1 MKFSTSVS
9 LLLVATVCCS
19 VVNAAEEKLPL
30 AVVANRQSRQM
41 FFMPPPPLFHYYN
54 PYGAQILL
62 PTEQD
67 QIDPGPFSGDSKSD
81 MVMGKIVMDT
91 NEVITLSPDS
101 TLCKVS
107 SAFTLGFIPCIKSTI
122 AATGSISI
130 TFTAAQI
137 AAVTIAPRK
146 PRYTKVKITCTDL
159 VDVVVFTKS
168 GTLQATGIKEVTE
181 DKPALL
187 VATVADTKTSG
198 TLKCKWSS
206 L

>member
-1 MKFSTSVS
+1 M
-9 LLLVATVCCS
+9 
-19 VVNAAEEKLPL
+19 
-30 AVVANRQSRQM
+30 
-41 FFMPPPPLFHYYN
+41 
-54 PYGAQILL
+54 
-62 PTEQD
+62 
-67 QIDPGPFSGDSKSD
+67 
-81 MVMGKIVMDT
+81 
-91 NEVITLSPDS
+91 
-101 TLCKVS
+101 CKVS

-159 VDVVVFTKS
+159 VDVVVFTVSLIKCQIVKFPIVQFLLSFGLDRQKS
-168 GTLQATGIKEVTE
+168 GTLQATGIKEVTA